1 MCRYASTCQT
11 LGMNIGYFTSFTAF
25 LALNDADFCNNYL
38 RAVPYEEGILP
49 LAGYLKFWGWFFV
62 VITVLIAVFKHETNF
77 QPAGALLC
85 PSVQIGYFL
94 SNCKMWLQ
102 ISFNSMRP
110 KFCRHSLSL
119 RSCLSVV
126 QCCVCVHSQSCCAH
140 RIWFLGCT
148 CKSVAQGSI
157 AKP

>member
-1 MCRYASTCQT
+1 MKIGDFPTEKSLDFRHVMCRYASTCQT

-85 PSVQIGYFL
+85 TSVQSLCFL
-94 SNCKMWLQ
+94 SNSENVVEDSC
-102 ISFNSMRP
+102 NSMWP
-110 KFCRHSLSL
+110 VFCRLSLSL
-119 RSCLSVV
+119 TC
-126 QCCVCVHSQSCCAH
+126 
-140 RIWFLGCT
+140 FLFM
-148 CKSVAQGSI
+148 
-157 AKP
+157 P